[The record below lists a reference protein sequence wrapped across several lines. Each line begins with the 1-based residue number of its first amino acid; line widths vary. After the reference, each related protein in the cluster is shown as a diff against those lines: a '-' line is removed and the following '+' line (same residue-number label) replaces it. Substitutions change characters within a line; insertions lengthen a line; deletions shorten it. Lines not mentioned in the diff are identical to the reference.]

1 MELLNN
7 AESQADIYPVDHCM
21 VGKVWVSCN
30 VHKTVNIPKIIS
42 NNDKIKMMMSDDEDI
57 KTV

>member
-7 AESQADIYPVDHCM
+7 AISQAVIYPVDHCM
-21 VGKVWVSCN
+21 VGKVYVSCN

-42 NNDKIKMMMSDDEDI
+42 NNVKIKMMSDDEDI
-57 KTV
+57 KTM